1 MSYKQI
7 LFGQDAREKI
17 KKGVNILAD
26 AVSSTLGP
34 RGQNVIIEESSFPT
48 ITKDGVTV
56 AQQVFLEDKFENM
69 GNMTSREAAENTNRE
84 AGAGTTTTIVL
95 LREIFN
101 EGYKAITAGMNPV
114 LLKRGMDEALKDILK
129 ELDKQAKKVI
139 TDEQKEQV
147 AIISTNNDIE
157 MGKMIAAVVKEV
169 GQDGVVTVSSSNNLK
184 TEVEYIKGTK
194 LNSGYES
201 HLFMNDRRTLS
212 AVMNDPEIIITTE
225 RITMSS
231 QISPI
236 IQKCLVAGKRNMVL
250 FADVIE
256 GQALVFLVQNYL
268 QGKFTCVP
276 VKVPSYGGYQRDLIY
291 DMATLTEAI
300 VLGQQDAKKIED
312 AELEDL
318 GNAKTVII
326 GRESTIISGAEGD
339 IKNRI
344 KEIKALLLE
353 EKDLFKKEKL
363 RQRLGR
369 LNGKIANIKVGGASD
384 SEQLEIRYRVEDA
397 VNATRS
403 AIEEGIVEGG
413 GIALLRTYSKME
425 SLDSTKEENEG
436 YRIIKESLK
445 APLRK
450 IVENGGISGDSIV
463 AKVLEGK
470 LGYNALTNKYED
482 LFKSGI
488 IDPKKVVRNEI
499 INAVATAGI
508 LLTSGCAITIKP
520 EKK

>member
-1 MSYKQI
+1 MYKDL
-7 LFGQDAREKI
+7 LFGQQAREKI

-34 RGQNVIIEESSFPT
+34 RGQNVIYDGDSSFPS

-69 GNMTSREAAENTNRE
+69 GNMTAREASENTNRE
-84 AGAGTTTTIVL
+84 AGDGTTTTIVL

-101 EGYKAITAGMNPV
+101 EGYKATVSGMNPI
-114 LLKRGMDEALKDILK
+114 LIKRGMDNCLQEALSKLN
-129 ELDKQAKKVI
+129 AKKI
-139 TDEQKEQV
+139 TTDKEKEQV
-147 AIISTNNDIE
+147 AIISANNDE
-157 MGKMIAAVVKEV
+157 KMGKMIAGIIKEV
-169 GQDGVVTVSSSNNLK
+169 GQNGVVTVSTSNSLN

-194 LNSGYES
+194 LHSGYES
-201 HLFMNDRRTLS
+201 HLFMNDARSLS
-212 AVMNDPEIIITTE
+212 VIMNNPEIIITTE
-225 RITMSS
+225 RVTMSS
-231 QISPI
+231 QIQPI
-236 IQKCLVAGKRNMVL
+236 IEKAINAGKKNLIL

-276 VKVPSYGGYQRDLIY
+276 VKIPSFGGYQRDLVY
-291 DMATLTEAI
+291 DLATLTEAT
-300 VLGQQDAKKIED
+300 VLGQSDAKMLEQ
-312 AELEDL
+312 AELVDL
-318 GNAKTVII
+318 GNANKIIVGRDQTV
-326 GRESTIISGAEGD
+326 ISGADGN

-344 KEIKALLLE
+344 KEVKALLEE
-353 EKDLFKKEKL
+353 EKDTYKKEKL

-369 LNGKIANIKVGGASD
+369 LTGKIANIKVGGASD
-384 SEQLEIRYRVEDA
+384 AEQNEIRYRIEDA

-413 GIALLRTYSKME
+413 GTALLRVYNK
-425 SLDSTKEENEG
+425 LNIKKGTKEEEEG
-436 YRIIKESLK
+436 FRIVKEALK
-445 APLRK
+445 APLK
-450 IVENGGISGDSIV
+450 TIVENGGLSGDAIV
-463 AKVLEGK
+463 SKVLEGG

-482 LFKSGI
+482 LFKTGI

-499 INAVATAGI
+499 INSVATAGV
-508 LLTSGCAITIKP
+508 LLTSGCAIANQP

>member
-1 MSYKQI
+1 ML

-34 RGQNVIIEESSFPT
+34 RGQNVIFEESSFPT

-69 GNMTSREAAENTNRE
+69 GNMTAREAAENTNRE
-84 AGAGTTTTIVL
+84 AGDGTTTTIVL

-101 EGYKAITAGMNPV
+101 EGYKAITSGMNSV
-114 LLKRGMDEALKDILK
+114 LLKRGMDEGLKFVL
-129 ELDKQAKKVI
+129 ENLDKQAKKI
-139 TDEQKEQV
+139 TTDKEKEQV
-147 AIISTNNDIE
+147 AIISANNDIE
-157 MGKMIAAVVKEV
+157 MGKMIASVIKEV

-201 HLFMNDRRTLS
+201 HLFMNDPRNLS

-236 IQKCLVAGKRNMVL
+236 IQKCIAAGKKNMVL

-256 GQALVFLVQNYL
+256 GQAMVFLVQNYL
-268 QGKFTCVP
+268 QGKFACVP

-291 DMATLTEAI
+291 DLATLTEAT
-300 VLGQQDAKKIED
+300 VLGQQDAKMIED
-312 AELEDL
+312 AELTDL
-318 GNAKTVII
+318 GNAKNVII
-326 GRESTIISGAEGD
+326 GRDQTIISGSEGD
-339 IKNRI
+339 IKNRV
-344 KEIKALLLE
+344 KEIKALLEE

-413 GIALLRTYSKME
+413 GTALLRCYQAIQKIE
-425 SLDSTKEENEG
+425 EKGTKEELEG
-436 YRIIKESLK
+436 LKIVIEALK

-450 IVENGGISGDSIV
+450 IVDNGGITGDSVV

-470 LGYNALTNKYED
+470 LGYNALTNEYED
-482 LFKSGI
+482 LFKTGI

-508 LLTSGCAITIKP
+508 LLTSGCAIVIKP
-520 EKK
+520 EIK

>member
-1 MSYKQI
+1 MIKQL
-7 LFGQDAREKI
+7 LFGQEAREKI
-17 KKGVNILAD
+17 KKGVNTLAD
-26 AVSSTLGP
+26 AVGSTLGP
-34 RGQNVIIEESSFPT
+34 RGQNVIYEESSFPT

-56 AQQVFLEDKFENM
+56 AQQVFVEDKFENM
-69 GNMTSREAAENTNRE
+69 GNMTAREAAENTNRE
-84 AGAGTTTTIVL
+84 AGDGTTTTIVL

-101 EGYKAITAGMNPV
+101 LGYQAITSGMNPI
-114 LLKRGMDEALKDILK
+114 LIKRGMDIGLQDVLTS
-129 ELDKQAKKVI
+129 LDKQAKKI
-139 TDEQKEQV
+139 TTDEQKQQV
-147 AIISTNNDIE
+147 AVISANNDIE
-157 MGKMIAAVVKEV
+157 MGKMIASVIKEV
-169 GQDGVVTVSSSNNLK
+169 GQDGVVTVSSSNSLK

-194 LNSGYES
+194 LGSGYES
-201 HLFMNDRRTLS
+201 HLFMNDPRTLS
-212 AVMNDPEIIITTE
+212 AVMTDPEIIITTE

-231 QISPI
+231 QISPL
-236 IQKCLVAGKRNMVL
+236 IQKCVAAGKRNMVL

-276 VKVPSYGGYQRDLIY
+276 VKVPSFGGYQRDLIY
-291 DMATLTEAI
+291 DLAALTEAT
-300 VLGQQDAKKIED
+300 VLGQSDAKKIED
-312 AELEDL
+312 AELVDL
-318 GNAKTVII
+318 GNAKSVII
-326 GRESTIISGAEGD
+326 GREQTIISGADGD
-339 IKNRI
+339 IKGRV
-344 KEIKALLLE
+344 KEVKALLEE

-369 LNGKIANIKVGGASD
+369 LNGRIANIKVGGASD

-413 GIALLRTYSKME
+413 GVALLRAYQKME

-436 YRIIKESLK
+436 YRIVKESLK
-445 APLRK
+445 SPLKK
-450 IVENGGISGDSIV
+450 IVENGGIAGDSVV

-482 LFKSGI
+482 LFKAGI

-508 LLTSGCAITIKP
+508 LLTSGCAIAIKP
-520 EKK
+520 IKE